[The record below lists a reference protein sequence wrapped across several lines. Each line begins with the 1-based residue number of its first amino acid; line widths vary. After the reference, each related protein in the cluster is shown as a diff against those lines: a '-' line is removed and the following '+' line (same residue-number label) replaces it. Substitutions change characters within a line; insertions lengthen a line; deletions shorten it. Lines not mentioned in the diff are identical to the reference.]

1 MRTQKI
7 LIPYKGRE
15 KYRTETGETTGGII
29 YASGTVSG
37 NGGGTTSVSYT
48 PTITPASPDSYKIGS
63 ITIDGTTTNIYGQNT
78 AAAGVPEWYNI
89 SMRHYTKANPARTMQ
104 AGSITTVIENYN
116 DNLKDSTQYRFVLL
130 KWGRPRG
137 VGTKWLIP
145 MFSPR
150 WQDVNAPSGNANIKF
165 PKTECDIAWADT
177 WWPIKSAETMT
188 FNSTGHSYL
197 QALFPKWT
205 GDTLN
210 ETYSPFKSR
219 NINTTMIWKNNH
231 NRKYRWGVCLMKKT
245 GAGKFGWQMVSNI
258 APVTLFVKR
267 VLPDTGVSNYIQ
279 IETNKF

>member
-29 YASGTVSG
+29 YASGTGSAS
-37 NGGGTTSVSYT
+37 GGGTTSVSFS

-89 SMRHYTKANPARTMQ
+89 SMRHYTKNNLARTMQ
-104 AGSITTVIENYN
+104 AGSIATVVENYN
-116 DNLKDSTQYRFVLL
+116 DNLKDSTQYRLVLL

-137 VGTKWLIP
+137 VGTKWMIP

-210 ETYSPFKSR
+210 ETYSPFRSR

-245 GAGKFGWQMVSNI
+245 GAGRYGWQMVSNI
-258 APVTLFVKR
+258 APVTLFITKI
-267 VLPDTGVSNYIQ
+267 LPDTNVSKSIQ

>member
-104 AGSITTVIENYN
+104 AGTITTVVENYN
-116 DNLKDSTQYRFVLL
+116 DNLKDTSQYRFVLL
-130 KWGRPRG
+130 RWGRLK
-137 VGTKWLIP
+137 GTGNKWKAP
-145 MFSPR
+145 MMSPR
-150 WQDVNAPSGNANIKF
+150 WQDVNAPSGNSNIKYA
-165 PKTECDIAWADT
+165 KTECDIAWADT
-177 WWPIKSAETMT
+177 WWPIKSAETVA

-245 GAGKFGWQMVSNI
+245 GAGRYGWQMVSNI
-258 APVTLFVKR
+258 APVTLFITK

>member
-137 VGTKWLIP
+137 VGTKWKIP
-145 MFSPR
+145 MLSPR
-150 WQDVNAPSGNANIKF
+150 WEDVNAPSGNANIKF
-165 PKTECDIAWADT
+165 PKTESDIVWADT

-245 GAGKFGWQMVSNI
+245 GAGRYGWQLVSNI